1 MTFTGFSQIF
11 TSLVELFGVI
21 YTTGTMLFAWMI
33 TPLSETFGDADPI
46 LGDIVMYTPFELM
59 FGVGLFVLLALALV
73 KFMTP
78 L

>member
-1 MTFTGFSQIF
+1 MFITGFSQVF

-21 YTTGTMLFAWMI
+21 YTTGNILFAWMI
-33 TPLSETFGDADPI
+33 TPLSETFGDSDAI
-46 LGDIVMYTPFELM
+46 LGDLVFYSPFELI
-59 FGVGLFVLLALALV
+59 FGVGLFSVLVLALV